1 MIVIRLS
8 DLPQDVVAR
17 LPRYPLVPAT
27 LLGRLAVDRRL
38 QGQGLGQLLL
48 LDALR
53 RSHAASREVALF
65 AVVTEAK
72 DEESAG
78 FYVAHG
84 FCRFPSRERTLFL
97 PMATIA
103 RLCV

>member
-1 MIVIRLS
+1 MIVIRLA
-8 DLPQDVVAR
+8 DLPTAVVAR

-53 RSHAASREVALF
+53 RSHVASQEVASF

-72 DEESAG
+72 DEKSAG
-78 FYVAHG
+78 FYLAHG
-84 FCRFPSRERTLFL
+84 FCRLPSSERTLFL